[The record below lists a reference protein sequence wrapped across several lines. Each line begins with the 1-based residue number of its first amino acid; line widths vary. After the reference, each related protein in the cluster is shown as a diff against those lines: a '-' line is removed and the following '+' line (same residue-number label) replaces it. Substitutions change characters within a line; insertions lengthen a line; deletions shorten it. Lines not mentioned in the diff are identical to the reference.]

1 MMNLK
6 ECLDAY
12 YRYYGEERLMAV
24 NVDALDKAL
33 AEPYAKTFI
42 GEREI
47 YPEMADKAAALFE
60 AIIRLKPFPVG
71 NLAFAFI
78 LTVLFVHKNGW
89 RLKASDDEVR
99 QFLKSFSAGV
109 RSSKDVKGWF
119 LKRMEQVR
127 D

>member
-1 MMNLK
+1 MNLK

-33 AEPYAKTFI
+33 VEPYAKAFI
-42 GEREI
+42 GGREL
-47 YPEMADKAAALFE
+47 YPEMADKAAALFA
-60 AIIRLKPFPVG
+60 AILKFRPFPQG

-78 LTVLFVHKNGW
+78 LTVLFIHKNGW
-89 RLKASDDEVR
+89 RLSASNEEVR
-99 QFLKSFSAGV
+99 QFLNNFSKGTRANF
-109 RSSKDVKGWF
+109 DIKGWF
-119 LKRMEQVR
+119 ARRMEQVR